1 MRLRMGTTKVQF
13 LQQFLHVSGDF
24 PALQHELASRR
35 PVGRGKTIHAA
46 IEDGRLKGEL
56 VDPVCNQGT
65 LPIAVGA
72 REFKCNLA
80 PLVANSLGDWFSAR
94 EVVEELLLMVIDQYF
109 RRFVSPGNVEWLKLA
124 ATSAAKGEP
133 NQDAVF
139 ETTTLDEEH
148 DCVQR
153 VRVNDVI
160 AKSDTNHQATWTVVC
175 HLAEGRRLATAYLY
189 QERREEV

>member
-1 MRLRMGTTKVQF
+1 MFCKCAVDRACHVWRIVLGCSCVLACNCRVWLRVGATKVQF

-80 PLVANSLGDWFSAR
+80 PLVANSLGDRFGAR

-109 RRFVSPGNVEWLKLA
+109 RRFVSPCNVEWLKLA

-139 ETTTLDEEH
+139 EST
-148 DCVQR
+148 
-153 VRVNDVI
+153 
-160 AKSDTNHQATWTVVC
+160 
-175 HLAEGRRLATAYLY
+175 RLMRNMIVFSVLGLTMS
-189 QERREEV
+189 